1 MELLYRLFSDPRLSI
16 VLAPLVISTF
26 GTLFL
31 LECLDRQNGD

>member
-1 MELLYRLFSDPRLSI
+1 MDILYKLFSDPRLSI

-31 LECLDRQNGD
+31 LDIFDHQD